1 MPYTADAGSPEIE
14 IASDAFITSFL
25 ADPRRRHCDL
35 REMLDSNKDGLKIE
49 AMKRIINLLAR
60 GKEASDLFAAVVKN
74 VASKNPEIA
83 SDAFITSFL
92 ADPRRRHCD
101 LREMLDSNK
110 DGLKI
115 EAMKRIINLL
125 ARGKEASD
133 LFAAV
138 VKNVASKN
146 PELKKLVYLYLTR
159 YGEEQQDLALL
170 SISTFQKALKDPN
183 QLVRASALRVLSSI
197 RVPIIVPIMMLV
209 IRESARDMSPYVRK
223 VAAHAIPKLYQL
235 DADQKDQ
242 LVEII
247 SQLLGDTTTLVIGSA
262 VNAFEEV
269 CPERFDLIHKHY
281 RKLCALLIDVDEW
294 GQVTIINMFT
304 RYARI
309 HFTDPNRSYATSDGE
324 MEDSVSADSDSVR
337 SEKNCRKTKPIDP
350 DLNLL
355 IASAKPLLQSRN
367 SAVVLAVAQLYY
379 YLAPEDEVN
388 SIARPLLRLLRSYRE
403 VQYVVLTTI
412 ASIST
417 ERSAMF
423 EPFLKSFFVRSNDAI
438 QVKLLKLEIL
448 TSIAKPSNIGIILRE
463 LQTYIA
469 TFDKDFT
476 AETINAI
483 GRCACNI
490 EEVRDSCLK
499 GLVSLMSN
507 PNDLVVAQSVIV
519 IKNLLQHE
527 LTHHRDIIVTMA
539 KLIDKVQVP
548 TARASILWLV
558 GEYNEEV
565 PLLAPDVLR
574 KVART
579 FAQEEEVVK
588 LQAVNLAVKLLLKCP
603 AKTELLADYVL
614 SLARYDQS
622 YDIRDRARFLRNL
635 LNPSLPTNRF
645 TSIAK
650 RLFFTPKPVPSMFSG
665 FVGREPFQLGTLSH
679 LLNQRCARY
688 NDLPPFAETPS
699 DPSLRDVGESAFQDR
714 RVVQKLEDLRQAGV
728 SMGSTDFE
736 EIPSEASEAS
746 ASSEEGSSEE
756 VSEEESNGTD
766 EEASESSG
774 ESTESEEESSSE
786 SYLEVAAP
794 EPKSQIGN
802 FANDVRNA
810 PSHLAKESEDKGVAK
825 RSTKSKDL
833 LIDFDDL
840 TESIGVVPLAPSQ
853 MVSNPICSP
862 SSDEKFR
869 SRSFPVVAASYFH
882 GQGREIVNKVA
893 GRGVKVTCRFN
904 RMQHL
909 SSDDA
914 CYVELQFQNQTD
926 RTIELVHLS
935 EQCPSNVQVYGL
947 SSLKSLQS
955 NQCVPMALGI
965 CFGDSTQPVSF
976 TMNVDDQVPTNF
988 SFAAPVG
995 EQLRP
1000 IELNVEEFN
1009 ALQVELRGLNENHSK
1024 LTPKFRDSHHVQSGV
1039 LRMANVYPLPSTDDI
1054 MRFSAQTL
1062 AGKQPLLISI
1072 GHPESKH
1079 ESQWL
1084 TVNCE
1089 NVVICSML
1097 FKQLKA
1103 FLD

>member
-1 MPYTADAGSPEIE
+1 MPYTADAGSPEVE

-25 ADPRRRHCDL
+25 TDPRRRHFDL

-49 AMKRIINLLAR
+49 AMKRIINL
-60 GKEASDLFAAVVKN
+60 V
-74 VASKNPEIA
+74 
-83 SDAFITSFL
+83 
-92 ADPRRRHCD
+92 
-101 LREMLDSNK
+101 
-110 DGLKI
+110 
-115 EAMKRIINLL
+115 

-183 QLVRASALRVLSSI
+183 QLIRASALRVLSSI

-242 LVEII
+242 LVDII
-247 SQLLGDTTTLVIGSA
+247 SQLLGDMTTLVIGSA

-304 RYARI
+304 RYARA
-309 HFTDPNRSYATSDGE
+309 HFTDPNRSRPTSDSE
-324 MEDSVSADSDSVR
+324 MEDSTSEESDSAQ
-337 SEKNCRKTKPIDP
+337 SEKSARRANPADP
-350 DLNLL
+350 DLTLL
-355 IASAKPLLQSRN
+355 LTSAKPLLQSRN
-367 SAVVLAVAQLYY
+367 SAVVLAVAQLFY
-379 YLAPEDEVN
+379 YLAPKEEVN
-388 SIARPLLRLLRSYRE
+388 SIARPLVRLLRSYRE
-403 VQYVVLTTI
+403 MQFVVLTCI

-423 EPFLKSFFVRSNDAI
+423 EPFLKSFFVRSSDAI

-448 TSIAKPSNIGIILRE
+448 TNIAKPSNIGVILRE
-463 LQTYIA
+463 LQTYVM

-499 GLVSLMSN
+499 GLVSFMAN

-527 LTHHRDIIVTMA
+527 LSHHRDIIVTMA
-539 KLIDKVQVP
+539 KLFDKVQVP

-565 PLLAPDVLR
+565 PFVAPDVLR

-588 LQAVNLAVKLLLKCP
+588 LQAVNLAVKLLLRCP

-614 SLARYDQS
+614 NLARYDQS
-622 YDIRDRARFLRNL
+622 YDIRDRVRFLRNL
-635 LNPSLPTNRF
+635 LNSSTLNNRF
-645 TSIAK
+645 TAIAK
-650 RLFFTPKPVPSMFSG
+650 RLCCVPKPVPSMFSG

-679 LLNQRCARY
+679 LLNQRCVRY
-688 NDLPPFAETPS
+688 NDLPPFAEIPS
-699 DPSLRDVGESAFQDR
+699 DPSLRDVGESAFQDKGML
-714 RVVQKLEDLRQAGV
+714 QKLENLRQAHPAMD
-728 SMGSTDFE
+728 SADFD
-736 EIPSEASEAS
+736 EIPGEAFEDS
-746 ASSEEGSSEE
+746 ASSDEGSSEDGTE
-756 VSEEESNGTD
+756 QESDGTD
-766 EEASESSG
+766 DSESDSTGETEDSEDEFSESS
-774 ESTESEEESSSE
+774 TEIEPVGLKSE
-786 SYLEVAAP
+786 V
-794 EPKSQIGN
+794 GN
-802 FANDVRNA
+802 FANEARKA
-810 PSHLAKESEDKGVAK
+810 SLHLSKVEDKSKETAK
-825 RSTKSKDL
+825 HSAKPMDL
-833 LIDFDDL
+833 LIDVDDFA
-840 TESIGVVPLAPSQ
+840 ESIGVVPLAPSQ
-853 MVSNPICSP
+853 LVGSPLRPSP
-862 SSDEKFR
+862 SPNGKLGNR
-869 SRSFPVVAASYFH
+869 TFPLVAASYFH
-882 GQGREIVNKVA
+882 EQGREIVNKVA
-893 GRGVKVTCRFN
+893 GRGVRVTCRFT
-904 RMQHL
+904 RVPHL
-909 SSDDA
+909 SLDSA
-914 CYVELQFQNQTD
+914 CSVELQLHNQSE
-926 RTIELVHLS
+926 RPIELVRLL
-935 EQCPSNVQVYGL
+935 EQCPSNIQVYGL
-947 SSLKSLQS
+947 SDVSNLQAGRCAS
-955 NQCVPMALGI
+955 VTLGI

-976 TMNVDDQVPTNF
+976 TMAVDDQVPTNF
-988 SFAAPVG
+988 SFTAPVG
-995 EQLRP
+995 EQLQP
-1000 IELNVEEFN
+1000 IELTVEEFTS
-1009 ALQVELRGLNENHSK
+1009 LQIELRGLNENQSK
-1024 LTPKFRDSHHVQSGV
+1024 LTPKVRNSQHVQSGV
-1039 LRMANVYPLPSTDDI
+1039 LRMANVYPLSSTDDT

-1072 GHPESKH
+1072 RHPEVRD

-1089 NVVICSML
+1089 NVVICSIL

-1103 FLD
+1103 FLE

>member
-1 MPYTADAGSPEIE
+1 MAGTI
-14 IASDAFITSFL
+14 
-25 ADPRRRHCDL
+25 
-35 REMLDSNKDGLKIE
+35 
-49 AMKRIINLLAR
+49 
-60 GKEASDLFAAVVKN
+60 KN
-74 VASKNPEIA
+74 
-83 SDAFITSFL
+83 F
-92 ADPRRRHCD
+92 
-101 LREMLDSNK
+101 
-110 DGLKI
+110 
-115 EAMKRIINLL
+115 
-125 ARGKEASD
+125 
-133 LFAAV
+133 
-138 VKNVASKN
+138 
-146 PELKKLVYLYLTR
+146 
-159 YGEEQQDLALL
+159 
-170 SISTFQKALKDPN
+170 
-183 QLVRASALRVLSSI
+183 
-197 RVPIIVPIMMLV
+197 
-209 IRESARDMSPYVRK
+209 
-223 VAAHAIPKLYQL
+223 
-235 DADQKDQ
+235 
-242 LVEII
+242 
-247 SQLLGDTTTLVIGSA
+247 
-262 VNAFEEV
+262 
-269 CPERFDLIHKHY
+269 
-281 RKLCALLIDVDEW
+281 
-294 GQVTIINMFT
+294 
-304 RYARI
+304 
-309 HFTDPNRSYATSDGE
+309 
-324 MEDSVSADSDSVR
+324 
-337 SEKNCRKTKPIDP
+337 
-350 DLNLL
+350 
-355 IASAKPLLQSRN
+355 
-367 SAVVLAVAQLYY
+367 VVLAVAQLYY

-403 VQYVVLTTI
+403 VQCIVLTTI

-423 EPFLKSFFVRSNDAI
+423 EPFLKSFFVRSNDSI

-448 TSIAKPSNIGIILRE
+448 TNIAKPSNIAIILRE

-499 GLVSLMSN
+499 GLVSFMSN

-635 LNPSLPTNRF
+635 LNPSSPTNRF

-650 RLFFTPKPVPSMFSG
+650 KLFFTPKPVPSMFSG

-699 DPSLRDVGESAFQDR
+699 DPSLRDVGEMIFQDKR
-714 RVVQKLEDLRQAGV
+714 MVQKLEDLRQAGV

-736 EIPSEASEAS
+736 EIPNEASDAS
-746 ASSEEGSSEE
+746 ASSDEQSSEE

-766 EEASESSG
+766 EDASESSA
-774 ESTESEEESSSE
+774 ETAESEEESSSSE
-786 SYLEVAAP
+786 SYLEVEAT
-794 EPKSQIGN
+794 EPKSQIRN
-802 FANDVRNA
+802 FPNGTRNA
-810 PSHLAKESEDKGVAK
+810 PSHLDKENENKGATK

-833 LIDFDDL
+833 LIDIDDF

-853 MVSNPICSP
+853 MVTNPPCTTP

-869 SRSFPVVAASYFH
+869 SRNFPVVAASYFH

-893 GRGVKVTCRFN
+893 GHGVKVTCRFA
-904 RMQHL
+904 RTPHL
-909 SSDDA
+909 SSDAA
-914 CYVELQFQNQTD
+914 CNVELQFQNQTD

-947 SSLKSLQS
+947 SSVKNLRSD
-955 NQCVPMALGI
+955 QCVPMALGI
-965 CFGDSTQPVSF
+965 RFGDSTQPVSF
-976 TMNVDDQVPTNF
+976 AMKVDDQVPTNF

-1000 IELNVEEFN
+1000 IELSVEEFN
-1009 ALQVELRGLNENHSK
+1009 ALQVELRGLNENHSE
-1024 LTPKFRDSHHVQSGV
+1024 LSPRFRDSQHVQSGV
-1039 LRMANVYPLPSTDDI
+1039 LRMANVHPLPSTDDI
-1054 MRFSAQTL
+1054 MRFCAQTL

-1072 GHPESKH
+1072 RIPEGKH